1 MDIRWS
7 LARKL
12 SVLLSVAF
20 LCAPGVVLAEEA
32 EPSMLD
38 KKLDAYWGEKREIR
52 TIQKRLFLKDT
63 RWAFSAFGGVI
74 PNDDFQIY
82 IPMGGRIAYFLTEDI
97 GIEAS
102 GAYALQSETDLRTF
116 LTDELEGG
124 GGASAQIFLTQFL
137 DWYANVDF
145 LWSPFHGKFGAF
157 TSKLFHFDFYTA
169 VGVGVN
175 SLVIDYP
182 GATPPSTEI
191 AIAGNVGLGT
201 MMYVL
206 DWMAIRVDYRHF
218 IHEFKAGDGL
228 SYPAEISLGAAFF
241 TPAPK

>member
-7 LARKL
+7 FAKKVGVILSLAML
-12 SVLLSVAF
+12 S
-20 LCAPGVVLAEEA
+20 APLGVSAQETA
-32 EPSMLD
+32 PTALD
-38 KKLDAYWGEKREIR
+38 KKLDAYWGEKREIK

-63 RWAFSAFGGVI
+63 RWAFSVFGGVI

-82 IPMGGRIAYFLTEDI
+82 MPLGGRVAYFLTEDI

-102 GAYALQSETDLRTF
+102 GAYAIQNETDLRSF
-116 LTDELEGG
+116 LTESIETGG
-124 GGASAQIFLTQFL
+124 GQDSQIFLTQFM
-137 DWYANVDF
+137 DWYGNVDF

-175 SLVIDYP
+175 GLVVDYP
-182 GATPPSTEI
+182 GATPPSTEF

-206 DWMAIRVDYRHF
+206 DWMAVRVDYRHF

-228 SYPAEISLGAAFF
+228 SYPAEISIGAAFF
-241 TPAPK
+241 TEAPK

>member
-7 LARKL
+7 FVRNL
-12 SVLLSVAF
+12 SVLICAIF
-20 LCAPGVVLAEEA
+20 LFGPSIAMAEEKS
-32 EPSMLD
+32 ETMLD
-38 KKLDAYWGEKREIR
+38 KKLDAYWGEQREIR

-63 RWAFSAFGGVI
+63 RWNFTVFGGVI

-82 IPMGGRIAYFLTEDI
+82 MPLGGRIGYFISEDI

-102 GAYALQSETDLRTF
+102 GAYALQAETDLRTF

-137 DWYANVDF
+137 DWYTNVDF

-182 GATPPSTEI
+182 GAKQPSTEI
-191 AIAGNVGLGT
+191 AIAGNVGLGA

-206 DWMAIRVDYRHF
+206 DWMAVRVDYRHF

-228 SYPAEISLGAAFF
+228 SYPAELSLGMSFF
-241 TPAPK
+241 TPAPN